1 MGARLVISK
10 IILLLILLNSND
22 GYSQIPEPF
31 HLNYNIT
38 NSEDCLNKRSY
49 LEKPDK
55 KNFYIG
61 KEHFIAN
68 LGEDNVKTI
77 SEDDLKSIELQ
88 NISELRNQ
96 ANKERNRLNDEDR
109 SRKNKSITVL
119 LNDKVFDTIYLYERI
134 NQDTIKRYRVKWI
147 EEIE

>member
-1 MGARLVISK
+1 MKS
-10 IILLLILLNSND
+10 LLLIIHLLFFTLS
-22 GYSQIPEPF
+22 YSQISKPF
-31 HLNYNIT
+31 HLSYNIT
-38 NSEDCLNKRSY
+38 NSEDCLNKSLY

-55 KNFYIG
+55 KNFYFG

-68 LGEDNVKTI
+68 LVEDNVKTI

-96 ANKERNRLNDEDR
+96 ANKERNRLIYEDR

-119 LNDKVFDTIYLYERI
+119 LNDNVFDTIYLYERI